1 SGAIGAGTAFRDA
14 ASVAYQIL
22 RAHSGKRVPFW
33 LQTHRAQELFEV
45 AGKEEA
51 YPIVSE
57 VVREYQDESLD
68 VPALTD
74 ILRWIE
80 KGRICLH
87 FRAVE
92 SPSPFT
98 HTLLI
103 QEAYD
108 PSYESGRSRRAH
120 LLRLH
125 REVLQKVLS
134 EEQMA
139 QLLDPRAI
147 ERVERRLLRRS
158 ENRRARSSEELA
170 QVLRELGDLP
180 ATIDAVSEV
189 CEDDPRRLLEPLLDT
204 PSVIAIDLV
213 ECDRDPIRLV
223 VGDLWREYHDAFAPR
238 TGGTRPR
245 VSLARFA
252 DGEIAIGDRVALGK
266 AIPARWRKPVPRE
279 QARRSVI
286 ERYLRCH
293 GPVTLY
299 EIANHTG
306 WAVGEIEAHL
316 SALVESGTAA
326 KGVYMADKP
335 RPQFVNRVSLEEI
348 HRLTMGYLKREL
360 EACAPYEVVD
370 FVTRWQHLHPD
381 ARLQGLD
388 GLREVIAQL
397 QGFELVT
404 GALESE
410 MIGRRVADYRPEML
424 DRLIASGEV
433 CWRRFGVDR
442 ITRGKMALCLRRD
455 AEWLSSTVPLK
466 YGVEASADADI
477 SEEIRTVRAFFRDHP
492 TAFFDD
498 VLREAGVDEG
508 PATRAVWYL
517 AWAGE
522 VTCDSYL
529 CLRHSDF
536 QVSLSA
542 CYDLDSTPRKILNG
556 RMSPDRVLKQM
567 RKRGLD
573 PRLGRWSATERLVP
587 PARPLPAKEKTRR
600 WADQLLRRWGIVTR
614 DILEGEVA
622 APSWGDLLPELKRL
636 ELLGQVS
643 RGYFIESHHGEQYGL
658 PDAIELLRECR
669 ARRSDGNELGYLE
682 DEPIFSM
689 SSRDPAN
696 LYATSLDL
704 VEERGEV
711 FKRAMKRGN
720 IIHWTT
726 VQAGQVFVYNDN
738 QLVRLS
744 RDQLVRC
751 IQSRMTDGLGR
762 PIEMSLR
769 SWNGYPIDVSPVA
782 PVVHEL
788 GFRLDGRGW
797 MCHPPRTRAAS
808 DPVGSDQDTFL
819 PYYEE
824 PSPVEYGPEWTVSR
838 APEKLRPALA
848 ALLDVIERELE
859 GSSWDLEWRADGP
872 QARYRGFA
880 TTHVR
885 TARTFLQVN
894 FHTRT
899 VKVDGVR
906 HRMAGWYPHENMRIV
921 EPGDVNEMFLTS
933 FRKLRHRAEEITD
946 LFLESKRG
954 NRS

>member
-1 SGAIGAGTAFRDA
+1 MA
-14 ASVAYQIL
+14 
-22 RAHSGKRVPFW
+22 
-33 LQTHRAQELFEV
+33 
-45 AGKEEA
+45 
-51 YPIVSE
+51 
-57 VVREYQDESLD
+57 
-68 VPALTD
+68 D
-74 ILRWIE
+74 ILRRIA
-80 KGRICLH
+80 KGSIRLH
-87 FRAVE
+87 FRTVE
-92 SPSPFT
+92 SPSPFA

-103 QEAYD
+103 QEAYE
-108 PSYESGRSRRAH
+108 PSYEMGRSRRAS

-147 ERVERRLLRRS
+147 ERVERRLLRLS

-170 QVLRELGDLP
+170 QVLRERGDLP
-180 ATIDAVSEV
+180 ATLDALSEV
-189 CEDDPRRLLEPLLDT
+189 CEGDARELLQPLLDT
-204 PSVIAIDLV
+204 HSVVAIDLV
-213 ECDRDPIRLV
+213 ECDHDPIRLV

-238 TGGTRPR
+238 AAARPR
-245 VSLARFA
+245 VLLPRLV
-252 DGEIAIGDRVALGK
+252 DGEVAIGDRVALSK
-266 AIPARWRKPVPRE
+266 AIPARWRKPVPQE
-279 QARRSVI
+279 QARRSII
-286 ERYLRCH
+286 ERYLKCH
-293 GPVTLY
+293 GPVTPY

-316 SALVESGTAA
+316 SSLVESGVAA
-326 KGVYMADKP
+326 KGVYLADKP
-335 RPQFVNRVSLEEI
+335 RPQFVNRVNLEEI

-370 FVTRWQHLHPD
+370 FMSRWQHLHPNT
-381 ARLQGLD
+381 RLEGLD
-388 GLREVIAQL
+388 GLREVIGQL

-410 MIGRRVADYRPEML
+410 MIGRRITDYRPEML

-442 ITRGKMALCLRRD
+442 ITRGKVALCLRQD
-455 AEWLSSTVPLK
+455 AEWLSSAVPLK
-466 YGVEASADADI
+466 YDVEASADADI
-477 SEEIRTVRAFFRDHP
+477 PEEIRAVRGYFRDTP
-492 TAFFDD
+492 IAFFDD
-498 VLREAGVDEG
+498 VLRETDVDEG

-522 VTCDSYL
+522 LTCDSYL
-529 CLRHSDF
+529 CLRESDF

-542 CYDLDSTPRKILNG
+542 CYDLDSTPRKILSG

-567 RKRGLD
+567 RRRGLD
-573 PRLGRWSATERLVP
+573 PRLGRWSATERLIP
-587 PARPLPAKEKTRR
+587 PERPLPDKEKARR
-600 WADQLLRRWGIVTR
+600 WAEQLLRRWGIVTR

-682 DEPIFSM
+682 GEPIFSM

-696 LYATSLDL
+696 LYATSLD
-704 VEERGEV
+704 VIEERGEV
-711 FKRAMKRGN
+711 LKRGMRRGN
-720 IIHWTT
+720 VVHWAT
-726 VQAGQVFVYNDN
+726 VQAGQALVYNEK

-744 RDQLVRC
+744 RGQLDRC

-762 PIEMSLR
+762 PITMNLR
-769 SWNGYPIDVSPVA
+769 SWNGYPVDVSPVA
-782 PVVHEL
+782 PVAHEL

-797 MCHPPRTRAAS
+797 MCHPPRVKTS
-808 DPVGSDQDTFL
+808 CVPMPTEQKTFL

-824 PSPVEYGPEWTVSR
+824 PSPVEYGPEWTVRR
-838 APEKLRPALA
+838 APEKLRPALD
-848 ALLDVIERELE
+848 ALLEVIGRELE
-859 GSSWDLEWRADGP
+859 RSDWKLEWQADGP
-872 QARYRGFA
+872 RARYQAFA
-880 TTHVR
+880 SVHVR

-899 VKVDGVR
+899 VKIDGVR
-906 HRMAGWYPHENMRIV
+906 HRMAGWYAHENMRIA
-921 EPGDVNEMFLTS
+921 EPDDVSKAFVTS
-933 FRKLRHRAEEITD
+933 FRKLKRRAEEITD
-946 LFLESKRG
+946 LFLASKG
-954 NRS
+954 RSRV